1 MFFFYLKGGCEH
13 HKIIIDNL
21 AIPREVALFLEI
33 FKNSV
38 PFTPGSCRK
47 FRPEALAKW
56 IAHHIYLQFEVAY
69 VSNFN

>member
-13 HKIIIDNL
+13 HNIIVDNL

-38 PFTPGSCRK
+38 PFTPGSGRK
-47 FRPEALAKW
+47 FKPEALAKW
-56 IAHHIYLQFEVAY
+56 I
-69 VSNFN
+69 